1 MHTKWGKKRKN
12 LKSIETYKK
21 RHKMGKEGK
30 SKHSN
35 QRNCNMVSRKIGI
48 ILGHR
53 RASPMIQNDDKG
65 VG

>member
-1 MHTKWGKKRKN
+1 
-12 LKSIETYKK
+12 
-21 RHKMGKEGK
+21 MGKGGK

-35 QRNCNMVSRKIGI
+35 QRNCNMVSDKIGI